1 MNSRT
6 EHYVISFFSEF
17 SVLFFVTLVMFK
29 MKNEK
34 TNQFFWLILWIKNL
48 KIWLST
54 KLNSGKSF

>member
-1 MNSRT
+1 MNSIT

-17 SVLFFVTLVMFK
+17 SLLFFVTLVMFK

>member
-17 SVLFFVTLVMFK
+17 SLLFFVTLVMFK